1 MFMLGYEIAF
11 WCCLVWQGGWNLNK
25 NISVCRKCLLQQGKW
40 WVGVK
45 YEEQE
50 DNLDGNI
57 HGPDLDSVYCSMVFL
72 GSEHLPLT
80 VAALVH
86 RPFIW
91 RCPIPPAEPA
101 YLGWNL
107 RIIPK
112 LGFCLVPSLGLR
124 REKSLGFFA
133 FLTSYK
139 FCGSS
144 LGANCPVSQV
154 ETPQQL
160 RTSQHLCW
168 FIFYCLC
175 LFTIYCSTQCLS
187 PYLSLL
193 LHYPPGGASCDDI
206 KTDYIIYAHTRLVWW
221 SSN

>member
-50 DNLDGNI
+50 DNLDGNS

-144 LGANCPVSQV
+144 LGVNCPVSQV

-160 RTSQHLCW
+160 WEHPSTFAGSYFIVSVSSQ
-168 FIFYCLC
+168 
-175 LFTIYCSTQCLS
+175 FTAPLS
-187 PYLSLL
+187 VCHRICHCCCIIPQEV
-193 LHYPPGGASCDDI
+193 PPVMIS
-206 KTDYIIYAHTRLVWW
+206 KMII
-221 SSN
+221 